1 MFVIGLTGGVGSGKS
16 TVGSAFARRG
26 ITVVDADQVARD
38 VVAPGQPLLQELVQ
52 LAGPDIVDDHGHL
65 DRGALRRRL
74 FADPDLRHAVEA
86 LLHPAI
92 AQAMGQQLVI
102 AQGPY
107 AILMVPLLIETG
119 GERMV
124 DRVLVVDCPE
134 NMQLERLMARDGM
147 SQEGAA
153 AMLAAQ
159 ATRQQRLAKADDVI
173 ENTGSLE
180 LLDHMV
186 AALHNCYSRMST
198 DTVLR
203 QIHIIMPRDL
213 DQWA

>member
-1 MFVIGLTGGVGSGKS
+1 MFVIGLTGGIGSGKS
-16 TVGSAFARRG
+16 AVGAGFARRG

-38 VVAPGQPLLQELVQ
+38 VVAPGQPLLQDLVQ
-52 LAGPDIVDDHGHL
+52 LTGPEVLDDRGAL
-65 DRGALRRRL
+65 DRGALRQRL
-74 FADPDLRHAVEA
+74 FADPCLRHAVEG

-92 AQAMGQQLVI
+92 GQAMGQQLAI

-134 NMQLERLMARDGM
+134 TMQLERLVARDAM
-147 SQEGAA
+147 SQEGAT

-159 ATRQQRLAKADDVI
+159 AARQQRLAKADDVI

-180 LLDHMV
+180 LLDRMV
-186 AALHNCYSRMST
+186 AALHSCYSRMAT
-198 DTVLR
+198 DQELR
-203 QIHIIMPRDL
+203 QIRIAMPRDL